1 MRDRTFKCT
10 RPRTLATRQK
20 RNVLFRSEENEQS
33 QASSDG
39 MDGSVCFI
47 DVAMVVAMVAVVVQ
61 FIKFMLFRRSR
72 CEEPSE
78 GLLMFHA
85 IVLA

>member
-1 MRDRTFKCT
+1 
-10 RPRTLATRQK
+10 
-20 RNVLFRSEENEQS
+20 
-33 QASSDG
+33 